1 MKSRCVQNPEQ
12 IVNAHT
18 HSIEKKFTFEL
29 NTDFCVCGVYE
40 YQSMKARRQQELEQM
55 VNYELKLGQVAEEN
69 QRALELERQKEM
81 LRQREAQKRQKQW

>member
-1 MKSRCVQNPEQ
+1 
-12 IVNAHT
+12 
-18 HSIEKKFTFEL
+18 
-29 NTDFCVCGVYE
+29 
-40 YQSMKARRQQELEQM
+40 MKARRQQELEQM